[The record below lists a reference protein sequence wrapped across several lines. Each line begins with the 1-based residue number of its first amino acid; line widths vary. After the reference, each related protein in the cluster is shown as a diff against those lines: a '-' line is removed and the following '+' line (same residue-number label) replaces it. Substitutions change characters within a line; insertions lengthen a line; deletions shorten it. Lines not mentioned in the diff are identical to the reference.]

1 MVIRNG
7 RSHCR
12 SGPPAKVDRCLA
24 WCERFCTDA
33 DSQGAHAPIKPLS
46 QGGSAPKS
54 VKWRGAMDDARRY
67 RVNAA
72 DCLLAAKSCQS
83 GYRAIILSV
92 SACWHSLAIEEE
104 AIDLLR
110 TFAASRTTMVSAS
123 RERQ

>member
-1 MVIRNG
+1 MAG
-7 RSHCR
+7 RRHVSGIAQTPASNERTLGSSHHLK
-12 SGPPAKVDRCLA
+12 A
-24 WCERFCTDA
+24 
-33 DSQGAHAPIKPLS
+33 APHR
-46 QGGSAPKS
+46 KS

-72 DCLLAAKSCQS
+72 DCLLATKSCQP

-110 TFAASRTTMVSAS
+110 AFEASLTRMISAS
-123 RERQ
+123 REPQ

>member
-1 MVIRNG
+1 MAG
-7 RSHCR
+7 RGDVSGIAQTPAGNERTLSLSHHLK
-12 SGPPAKVDRCLA
+12 A
-24 WCERFCTDA
+24 
-33 DSQGAHAPIKPLS
+33 APHR
-46 QGGSAPKS
+46 KS
-54 VKWRGAMDDARRY
+54 VEWRGAMNDARRY

-104 AIDLLR
+104 AIDVLR
-110 TFAASRTTMVSAS
+110 TFAASRTPMISAS